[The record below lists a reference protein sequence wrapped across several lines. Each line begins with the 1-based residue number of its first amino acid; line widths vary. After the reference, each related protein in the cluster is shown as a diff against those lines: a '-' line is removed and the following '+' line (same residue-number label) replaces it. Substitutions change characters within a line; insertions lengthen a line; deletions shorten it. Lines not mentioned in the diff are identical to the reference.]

1 MPAADTSASE
11 ARRYAGREKR
21 ACARIPESYPLCVR
35 FISASGE
42 VAERYA
48 QTRDVSAKGVLF
60 SCVDALEIGTK
71 VDVQLGIPSA
81 YAASLPAAQ
90 LNGRAIVVRSEPIRG
105 KGFGVQVALKFI
117 GKPHLSTVVSMFD

>member
-1 MPAADTSASE
+1 MHAADASASE
-11 ARRYAGREKR
+11 ARQYAGPEKR
-21 ACARIPESYPLCVR
+21 AYHRIPESYPLCVR

-42 VAERYA
+42 VTERYA

-105 KGFGVQVALKFI
+105 EGFGVQVALKFI
-117 GKPHLSTVVSMFD
+117 GKPYLSTVVSMFD